1 MVIGRRIAAFNFRE
15 LFVLCKVFLKSPLYL
30 HPTYKAT
37 KITVAI
43 SNRLYG
49 KLHHKNNRTN
59 AFRHALWNYLICKY
73 CLQVAR
79 TPENAMNWSK
89 KITDLHE
96 RLSPNDGL
104 EKMMDLHNNKIGRE
118 LFLDADVNEEDITSI
133 LKQITSEAVKVSSL
147 AEIQEVKK
155 NLVFIE
161 KLKTPL

>member
-1 MVIGRRIAAFNFRE
+1 MIGRRIATFNFWE
-15 LFVLCKVFLKSPLYL
+15 LVVLCKVFLRNPLFL

-37 KITVAI
+37 KRTVAV

-49 KLHHKNNRTN
+49 KLHHENNRTN

-79 TPENAMNWSK
+79 TPEKAMDWSK

-96 RLSPNDGL
+96 RLSPNDDL

-118 LFLDADVNEEDITSI
+118 LFVHSYTRKEEDIVSI
-133 LKQITSEAVKVSSL
+133 LKQKTSEAVKVSSS
-147 AEIQEVKK
+147 AEIREEK
-155 NLVFIE
+155 NNLIFIE